1 MELDHEP
8 QLVDRIGV
16 AQRVLVVDRAVLV
29 KLEKVLVEGLH
40 AELAGLLHDLLDLMH
55 LALEDQVGDQGGVQ
69 HDLDCRSPPLALLL
83 RDKPLRNQRADV
95 ERQVHQHLVLT
106 LFREEVDDAVERL
119 VGAVGVQRR
128 HAQVT
133 GLGKGDGVVH
143 GVAVADLADQDHVR
157 GLAQRVLE
165 RRVPRVGV
173 HAHFALGDD
182 AVLVVVHVLDRVL
195 DGDDVPVAVLVAI
208 TDHRRER
215 RGFPRARAAH
225 HDDEAALGHDYV
237 LEHRRKI
244 EVLELRYRG
253 GDRPQH
259 HADAALL
266 HEGAHPEAADAAGV
280 DGEIA
285 FLGSLE
291 LLRLL
296 VVHHR
301 ARQLRRVLHVELLA
315 RHRRHLAVELDGGR
329 EARGDEE
336 VRPLL
341 GHHRLQEVV
350 HELDCLVS
358 FHTLLLPVCAVRRA
372 LAAYLQ
378 LTLLAALLRASSTE
392 MTLRLTRSWRFWS
405 SVCMPYC
412 WPVWIA
418 EYICATLASRIRLR
432 IAGVPTM
439 ISCAATRPEPSL
451 VLSSACEITAR
462 SDSDSIARIISFS
475 SAGNTSMIRSMVLA
489 AELVCSVPN
498 TRWPVSAAVI
508 ARRMVSRS
516 RSSPTRIMSGSS
528 RSAER
533 SALANDKV
541 CGPTSRWLIRH
552 FLDSCTNSIGSST
565 VRMWPCS
572 FSFLWLTIPARVV
585 DLPEPVGPVTSTTPR
600 GWSARSAKILGAL
613 RSSSDRIFE
622 GIVRITAAAPRCCT
636 KALTRKR
643 ARLGIAKEKS
653 HSRFS
658 S

>member
-1 MELDHEP
+1 MELDHEA
-8 QLVDRIGV
+8 QLVDRVGV
-16 AQRVLVVDRAVLV
+16 AQRVLVVDRPVLV
-29 KLEKVLVEGLH
+29 KLEQVLVEGLH

-55 LALEDQVGDQGGVQ
+55 LALEDQVGDQRGVQ
-69 HDLDCRSPPLALLL
+69 HDLDCGGPSLALLL

-128 HAQVT
+128 HAQVAR
-133 GLGKGDGVVH
+133 LGERDGVVH
-143 GVAVADLADQDHVR
+143 GVPVADLADQDHVR

-165 RRVPRVGV
+165 RRVPRIGI
-173 HAHFALGDD
+173 HAHLALGDD
-182 AVLVVVHVLDRVL
+182 AVLVVMDVLDRVL
-195 DGDDVPVAVLVAI
+195 DGDDVPVAVLVAVA
-208 TDHRRER
+208 DHRRER
-215 RGFPRARAAH
+215 SGFPRARAAH
-225 HDDEAALGHDYV
+225 HDDEAALGHDHV
-237 LEHRRKI
+237 LEHRRQVQI
-244 EVLELRYRG
+244 LELGYRR

-259 HADAALL
+259 HADAPLL
-266 HEGAHPEAADAAGV
+266 HEGAHAEAPDTARV

-285 FLGSLE
+285 LLGCLE

-296 VVHHR
+296 VVHHG
-301 ARQLRRVLHVELLA
+301 AGQLGGVLHVELLA
-315 RHRRHLAVELDGGR
+315 RHRRHLAVELDRRGKAG
-329 EARGDEE
+329 GDEE
-336 VRPLL
+336 VRSLL

-358 FHTLLLPVCAVRRA
+358 FHTLLLACLCRPA
-372 LAAYLQ
+372 AAYLK
-378 LTLLAALLRASSTE
+378 LSLLAALLRASSTE
-392 MTLRLTRSWRFWS
+392 MTLRLTRSCRFWS

-439 ISCAATRPEPSL
+439 ISCAATRPAPSL
-451 VLSSACEITAR
+451 VLSRACEITAG

-475 SAGNTSMIRSMVLA
+475 SAGNTSMMRSMVFA
-489 AELVCSVPN
+489 AELVCNVPN

-516 RSSPTRIMSGSS
+516 RISPTRMTSGSS
-528 RSAER
+528 RSALR
-533 SALANDKV
+533 SALLNDSV

-552 FLDSCTNSIGSST
+552 FFDSCTNSIGSST

-572 FSFLWLTIPARVV
+572 FSFLWLTMPASVV

-613 RSSSDRIFE
+613 RSSSERIFE